1 MKNEKRGYGERNG
14 FQQMEATMEPVRT
27 LHESHG
33 LHFGLSHLALGAS
46 FALLVLIVIG
56 LL

>member
-1 MKNEKRGYGERNG
+1 
-14 FQQMEATMEPVRT
+14 MEPVKT

-46 FALLVLIVIG
+46 FVLLVMIVVG